1 MDIGFVTIFSMYPL
15 IMSFY
20 WRSIN
25 CESWSSLSA
34 GIQLLR
40 KKNGFHFQSYL
51 APSNLK
57 YAEVISFPSRF
68 PFPFLSPT
76 SPYLKA
82 EDLTS
87 RRTFRPKKQGG
98 GGAGG
103 LKSHTSCVFLRE
115 RWDSKSLP
123 ALIHTSGSLT
133 KQHGPSGLATT
144 TEHTAEL
151 TRDAS
156 EMWAL
161 STDWSHQLSQA
172 AFRQPEDHCPWPV
185 TRSWGRTGRLH
196 TAQTF

>member
-115 RWDSKSLP
+115 VGQQVSSSTYPHLRVSDKTTRPFWFSDHHRTHCWAHSRRQWDVSAQHWLKSP
-123 ALIHTSGSLT
+123 AQPGCVQATW
-133 KQHGPSGLATT
+133 GPL
-144 TEHTAEL
+144 
-151 TRDAS
+151 
-156 EMWAL
+156 
-161 STDWSHQLSQA
+161 
-172 AFRQPEDHCPWPV
+172 PV